1 MSNSVLE
8 RLERL
13 PRIAALLLGL
23 ALIVAIAW
31 LDYVT
36 GPQLLMNVFYLL
48 PVMLVAW
55 VTASTAYGLLAVLVT
70 FLVGPLEAYLD
81 GFHLYTLPVAAWN
94 AGMRTAVFCIVLLL
108 LAEVRKL
115 VARLQEQSLTDEL
128 TGVAN
133 RRAFLE
139 VATREIERSRRYR
152 HELSLAYL
160 DLDGFKAVNG
170 QRGHTVGDRVLIAL
184 AGLARA
190 TARSV
195 DTVAR
200 IGGDEFVILMPE
212 TEPAPRC
219 RWPSACAPPARGRP
233 VRARYASPAVSG
245 WSPSNALLAI
255 SRSCSRTPT
264 RSCTRPRLREAT
276 ACGMHAWV
284 RRRRRLQRADC
295 CHSYL
300 GPGPKQSRAAERL
313 TSRRELEVLLLDGPD
328 AGRDDVGLEIRFHDL
343 RHTHAT
349 QLLKAGVHP
358 KVVSERLGHAS
369 SGITLDA
376 YSHVMPSM
384 QEEAA
389 EKIDAGLRAALA
401 G

>member
-13 PRIAALLLGL
+13 PRLVVLLLGL
-23 ALIVAIAW
+23 ALIAAIAW

-36 GPQLLMNVFYLL
+36 GPKLLLNVFYLL

-55 VTASTAYGLLAVLVT
+55 VTASTTCGLLAVLAT
-70 FLVGPLEAYLD
+70 FLVGPLEAFFD
-81 GFHLYTLPVAAWN
+81 GLHLYTLPVEVWN

-108 LAEVRKL
+108 LAEVREL

-160 DLDGFKAVNG
+160 DIDDFKAVNDR
-170 QRGHTVGDRVLIAL
+170 RGHVVGDRVLVAL

-190 TARSV
+190 TARTV

-212 TEPAPRC
+212 TDAHVAVPLAERLRAACSRAAGSDAAPVTC
-219 RWPSACAPPARGRP
+219 SVGVVTFECAPTD
-233 VRARYASPAVSG
+233 VED
-245 WSPSNALLAI
+245 LLA
-255 SRSCSRTPT
+255 SADALMYEAKAAGGDTVRHARVGAA
-264 RSCTRPRLREAT
+264 EAT
-276 ACGMHAWV
+276 AAEG
-284 RRRRRLQRADC
+284 RLLPFLPR
-295 CHSYL
+295 
-300 GPGPKQSRAAERL
+300 PGA
-313 TSRRELEVLLLDGPD
+313 
-328 AGRDDVGLEIRFHDL
+328 
-343 RHTHAT
+343 
-349 QLLKAGVHP
+349 
-358 KVVSERLGHAS
+358 
-369 SGITLDA
+369 
-376 YSHVMPSM
+376 
-384 QEEAA
+384 
-389 EKIDAGLRAALA
+389 
-401 G
+401 

>member
-1 MSNSVLE
+1 VSNSVLERLE

-139 VATREIERSRRYR
+139 VAAREIERSRRYR

-160 DLDGFKAVNG
+160 DIDGFKAVND
-170 QRGHTVGDRVLIAL
+170 QRGHMVGDRVLIAL

-212 TEPAPRC
+212 TDARAAVSLAERLCAVCSRAAGSDAAPVTC
-219 RWPSACAPPARGRP
+219 SVGVVTFACAPTD
-233 VRARYASPAVSG
+233 VEE
-245 WSPSNALLAI
+245 LLANADALMYEAKAAGGD
-255 SRSCSRTPT
+255 SVRHARVGAA
-264 RSCTRPRLREAT
+264 EAT
-276 ACGMHAWV
+276 AADG
-284 RRRRRLQRADC
+284 RLLPFAPR
-295 CHSYL
+295 
-300 GPGPKQSRAAERL
+300 PGA
-313 TSRRELEVLLLDGPD
+313 
-328 AGRDDVGLEIRFHDL
+328 
-343 RHTHAT
+343 
-349 QLLKAGVHP
+349 
-358 KVVSERLGHAS
+358 
-369 SGITLDA
+369 
-376 YSHVMPSM
+376 
-384 QEEAA
+384 
-389 EKIDAGLRAALA
+389 
-401 G
+401 

>member
-23 ALIVAIAW
+23 VLIAAIAW

-48 PVMLVAW
+48 PVMFVAW

-139 VATREIERSRRYR
+139 VAAREIERSRRYR

-160 DLDGFKAVNG
+160 DIDGFKAVND
-170 QRGHTVGDRVLIAL
+170 QRGHMVGDRVLIAL

-212 TEPAPRC
+212 TDARAAVSLAERLCAVCSRAAGSDAAPVTC
-219 RWPSACAPPARGRP
+219 SVGVVTFECAPTD
-233 VRARYASPAVSG
+233 VEE
-245 WSPSNALLAI
+245 LLANADALMYEAKAAGGD
-255 SRSCSRTPT
+255 SVRQARVGAA
-264 RSCTRPRLREAT
+264 EAT
-276 ACGMHAWV
+276 AADGRLLPFAP
-284 RRRRRLQRADC
+284 RRGA
-295 CHSYL
+295 
-300 GPGPKQSRAAERL
+300 
-313 TSRRELEVLLLDGPD
+313 
-328 AGRDDVGLEIRFHDL
+328 
-343 RHTHAT
+343 
-349 QLLKAGVHP
+349 
-358 KVVSERLGHAS
+358 
-369 SGITLDA
+369 
-376 YSHVMPSM
+376 
-384 QEEAA
+384 
-389 EKIDAGLRAALA
+389 
-401 G
+401 